1 MKNIHPSIEATKNTS
16 QLIFIRKPPK
26 EHHNNN
32 NTHINDNHSQA
43 ITTLS
48 KYITDIINKDNI
60 SDISYEKVY
69 KTCYKLIISGKGML
83 VQQELTKLLQEVI
96 TSKWENQYHVLNN
109 CDSILQHICL
119 LNEQFQ
125 PKITL
130 ITKFLVYYEK
140 NHLFKLY
147 KTTIYKQYLNSFYE
161 SIIIPNQLLIQ
172 NEILNTISNI
182 RNNNKND
189 SICKTFISFIRSI
202 KDNYYELILK
212 HKHIETTKEYFHI
225 KSNEI
230 NTMKDE
236 PSLQITT
243 VYNYIKL
250 EREISSLLKL
260 NSIHKNEY
268 LNLIN
273 THLISKIDLFIHT
286 SSSSSSNIIQVVN
299 NCIQNNNSI
308 LLHQIGNLFTFMNS
322 IDIFV
327 SLFTQSIEQ
336 HGKQIVSDFIQQK
349 QKNKEHIITFINT
362 IADLLITINTFIA
375 EFTSSYPT
383 KNVFESNNKLY
394 NAISS
399 FINVTTVNNKSILAI
414 HLSQYI
420 HICFKDKM
428 PISFDNITHIFKY
441 IRDKDV
447 FEYSYRKY
455 FGMRLLNGLALINES
470 TELEILKAFKKQC
483 GAIYINKCE
492 TMYNDIQKS
501 RKFIFEH
508 LDSINNS
515 SNTSSLVTNTM
526 NYSINIL
533 TFSIW
538 DIKRF
543 DTIEHSLLFNNS
555 NLFHYEF
562 YTFDIYNYIN
572 EYIMFY
578 KKFNLNTV
586 IYHSLY
592 HGTVEL
598 YVCYLNGNKVSLSL
612 SPIQAF
618 ICLMFH
624 KNKSR
629 VVMVNDIMKCFHIS
643 DKERVNDVVVP
654 MINKGIVMY
663 NEMKNGI
670 KFGLDDN
677 VWKGKKINTKVNID
691 RYKDKE
697 MLEEGVVYAQRKIIV
712 DSYIMKIMKA
722 KQKCSH
728 NMLVAELVSAL
739 NNQFV
744 PDAVML
750 KNRIEGLI
758 EREYLEREGNTYIY
772 KR

>member
-1 MKNIHPSIEATKNTS
+1 MKNIQPMIYETKNTS

-26 EHHNNN
+26 EQSNN
-32 NTHINDNHSQA
+32 NTPINDNHSQA

-48 KYITDIINKDNI
+48 KYITDIINKDDI

-83 VQQELTKLLQEVI
+83 VQQELTKLLQEII
-96 TSKWENQYHVLNN
+96 TSKWENQFHLLNN
-109 CDSILQHICL
+109 SNSILQNICL

-125 PKITL
+125 PKITSL
-130 ITKFLVYYEK
+130 TKFLVYYEK

-147 KTTIYKQYLNSFYE
+147 KTTIHKQYLNSFYE
-161 SIIIPNQLLIQ
+161 SIIIPNKILIQ
-172 NEILNTISNI
+172 NEIFKTISNI

-189 SICKTFISFIRSI
+189 STCKIFISFISGI

-212 HKHIETTKEYFHI
+212 DKHIETTKEYFNI

-230 NTMKDE
+230 NTNMKDE
-236 PSLQITT
+236 PALHITT
-243 VYNYIKL
+243 IYNYIKI
-250 EREISSLLKL
+250 EKEISLLLKL
-260 NSIHKNEY
+260 NSVHKNEC

-286 SSSSSSNIIQVVN
+286 SSSSNIIHVIN
-299 NCIQNNNSI
+299 NCIQTNNLV
-308 LLHQIGNLFTFMNS
+308 LLNQIGNLFVFINS

-327 SLFTQSIEQ
+327 SLFTQSLEKQ
-336 HGKQIVSDFIQQK
+336 GKQIINDFLQQK
-349 QKNKEHIITFINT
+349 QKNKEHIITLINT
-362 IADLLITINTFIA
+362 IANLLIIINTFTTK
-375 EFTSSYPT
+375 FTSSYPN
-383 KNVFESNNKLY
+383 KNVFESNNQLY

-399 FINVTTVNNKSILAI
+399 FINITTVNNKSILAI
-414 HLSQYI
+414 HLAQYI

-428 PISFDNITHIFKY
+428 QVSFDNINHIFKY
-441 IRDKDV
+441 IRDKDI

-455 FGMRLLNGLALINES
+455 FGMRLLNGLAIINES
-470 TELEILKAFKKQC
+470 TELEILKGFKKQC

-508 LDSINNS
+508 LDNINNS
-515 SNTSSLVTNTM
+515 SNTSSLVNNTM
-526 NYSINIL
+526 NYSVNIL

-538 DIKRF
+538 DIKRS
-543 DTIEHSLLFNNS
+543 DTIEHSLLFNNN
-555 NLFHYEF
+555 NLFQYEF
-562 YTFDIYNYIN
+562 NAFDIYNYIN
-572 EYIMFY
+572 EYIIFY
-578 KKFNLNTV
+578 KQFNLNTV

-592 HGTVEL
+592 HGTAEL
-598 YVCYLNGNKVSLSL
+598 YVCYLNGNKVSLCL

-629 VVMVNDIMKCFHIS
+629 VVMVNDIMECFYIS
-643 DKERVNDVVVP
+643 NKERVNDVMGP
-654 MINKGIVMY
+654 MVNKGIVMY

-670 KFGLDDN
+670 TFALDEN
-677 VWKGKKINTKVNID
+677 VWKGKKINVKVNVD
-691 RYKDKE
+691 GYKDKE
-697 MLEEGVVYAQRKIIV
+697 MLEESVVYAQRKLIV

-722 KQKCSH
+722 KQRCSH
-728 NMLVAELVSAL
+728 SVLVAELVGAL
-739 NNQFV
+739 SNQFV
-744 PDAVML
+744 PDVIML

-772 KR
+772 K